1 MFPIVHATVGDLAA
15 LQFEQSIAVIDERGG
30 DFDRNLNDLQRMMP
44 CSRN

>member
-1 MFPIVHATVGDLAA
+1 MRRGNLAA
-15 LQFEQSIAVIDERGG
+15 LQFEQSTTLIDERNT